1 MFSDQIEYWLKS
13 DKCGD
18 LIFIDCALETALE
31 NKLWL
36 FLNTRIKLLMSSY
49 KTTIEEDEQ
58 ILKENKCNSNI
69 FLAVKMRLTEKRIL
83 KSALE
88 YIEQR
93 IKQ

>member
-1 MFSDQIEYWLKS
+1 MEYWLKS

-18 LIFIDCALETALE
+18 LKFIDCALETSLE

-36 FLNTRIKLLMSSY
+36 FLNGRIKLLMCSY
-49 KTTIEEDEQ
+49 KTSLEDDEKMIQDNKLNDKTI
-58 ILKENKCNSNI
+58 
-69 FLAVKMRLTEKRIL
+69 LAVKMRLTEKKIL